1 MTAQKIPALPDAHR
15 NFDPENKTMNPFRL
29 FPVPR
34 IKRVLCASLLLC
46 LLLSSLGAAH
56 GLAQSQPPR
65 GNKPARLEW
74 FRDLGFGMFIHWN
87 VDGTLGGVISHSLV
101 GASKDYSD
109 RYFAELPKL
118 FNPRQYNPDEWAEL
132 AKLAGM
138 QYVVFTSKHH
148 AGFCMWDTK
157 TTPFNVMNTP
167 YGKDL
172 QKELVAAFRKQ
183 GIAIGFYFS
192 PDDFLWLYKNNKPIN
207 RAPHPGVTP
216 QEIPALMEYDKAQI
230 RELLT
235 QFGKIDFFF
244 IDGPAEGL
252 RELCWEIDPDIVVTR
267 GAIETPEQFIP
278 GLPLAGAWEANLT
291 MGTEWPYKPTNET
304 YKSGQSLIRTLIETR
319 AKGGNL
325 LLNVGPKPNGELPI
339 EQEDRLREVALW
351 MFVNR
356 EAIYNTRPWVVTN
369 EGGTWFTR
377 NGDTVYAIVTDA
389 WKYAEPKTITLQS
402 VAATEKTAISVLG
415 QTGEIVE
422 YRPQIKP
429 QASLVQTPEGL
440 KITAWKAQRLYTNN
454 QWPNPV
460 VIKLT
465 NVKSGVTPPQVQTLA
480 ARWDASKKVV
490 IVEGRLDDL
499 GRAAAVEV
507 GFQYRIRPEAT
518 EFTSRP
524 WKQTTLVS
532 RTATGTFTQEIS
544 GLESGQRY
552 EFQALVKHPLLT
564 LSAKEQMLTIPAK

>member
-1 MTAQKIPALPDAHR
+1 MKHLLRIALIGA
-15 NFDPENKTMNPFRL
+15 L
-29 FPVPR
+29 
-34 IKRVLCASLLLC
+34 SLLLASPC
-46 LLLSSLGAAH
+46 LQ
-56 GLAQSQPPR
+56 AQTKV
-65 GNKPARLEW
+65 GNKPERLEW
-74 FRDLGFGMFIHWN
+74 FRDLAFGMFIHWN

-109 RYFAELPKL
+109 RYFADLPKL
-118 FNPRQYNPDEWAEL
+118 FNPRKYNPDEWAEL

-183 GIAIGFYFS
+183 GIAVGFYFS
-192 PDDFLWLYKNNKPIN
+192 PDDFLWLYKNGKPVA
-207 RAPHPGVTP
+207 RHPHPGVTP
-216 QEIPALMEYDKAQI
+216 AENPGLLELDKAQI
-230 RELLT
+230 RELLKNY
-235 QFGKIDFFF
+235 GKIDFFF
-244 IDGPAEGL
+244 IDGPEGGL
-252 RELCWEIDPDIVVTR
+252 RELCWELDPDIVVTR

-325 LLNVGPKPNGELPI
+325 LLNVGPKPDGELPI

-356 EAIYNTRPWVVTN
+356 EAIWNTRPWVVTN
-369 EGGTWFTR
+369 EDGVWFTS
-377 NGDTVYAIVTDA
+377 NKTQDTLYVIVTDA
-389 WKYAEPKTITLQS
+389 WKYGEPKTLTLKS
-402 VAATEKTAISVLG
+402 VAATGKTTISVLG
-415 QTGEIVE
+415 QTGDLVE
-422 YRPQIKP
+422 YRPQVKP
-429 QASLVQTPEGL
+429 EASFTQTPEGL
-440 KITAWKAQRLYTNN
+440 KLTAWKAQRLYTNN

-465 NVKSGVTPPQVQTLA
+465 NIKSGVTPPVIQTIA
-480 ARWDASKKVV
+480 ARWDAAKKAV
-490 IVEGRLDDL
+490 IVEGKLDDL
-499 GRAAAVEV
+499 GKVAAVEV
-507 GFQYRIRPEAT
+507 GFQYRVRPEAT

-524 WKQTTLVS
+524 WTATALVS
-532 RTATGTFTQEIS
+532 RTATGTFTQEIR
-544 GLESGQRY
+544 GLEAGQRY
-552 EFQALVKHPLLT
+552 QFQAIVKHPLLT
-564 LSAKEQMLTIPAK
+564 LTAKDVVLTIP

>member
-1 MTAQKIPALPDAHR
+1 MKHLLRIALIGA
-15 NFDPENKTMNPFRL
+15 L
-29 FPVPR
+29 
-34 IKRVLCASLLLC
+34 SLLLASPR
-46 LLLSSLGAAH
+46 LQ
-56 GLAQSQPPR
+56 AQTKV
-65 GNKPARLEW
+65 GNKPERLEW
-74 FRDLGFGMFIHWN
+74 FRDLAFGMFIHWN

-109 RYFAELPKL
+109 RYFADLPKL
-118 FNPRQYNPDEWAEL
+118 FNPRKYNPDEWAEL

-183 GIAIGFYFS
+183 GIAVGFYFS
-192 PDDFLWLYKNNKPIN
+192 PDDFLWLYKNGKPVA
-207 RAPHPGVTP
+207 RHPHPGVTP
-216 QEIPALMEYDKAQI
+216 AENPGLLELDKAQI
-230 RELLT
+230 RELLKNY
-235 QFGKIDFFF
+235 GKIDFFF
-244 IDGPAEGL
+244 IDGPEGGL
-252 RELCWEIDPDIVVTR
+252 RELCWELDPDIVVTR

-325 LLNVGPKPNGELPI
+325 LLNVGPKPDGELPI

-356 EAIYNTRPWVVTN
+356 EAIWNTRPWVVTN
-369 EGGTWFTR
+369 EDGVWFTS
-377 NGDTVYAIVTDA
+377 NKTQDTLYVIVTDA
-389 WKYAEPKTITLQS
+389 WKYGEPKTLTLKS
-402 VAATEKTAISVLG
+402 VAATGKTTISVLG
-415 QTGEIVE
+415 QTGDLVE
-422 YRPQIKP
+422 YRPQVKP
-429 QASLVQTPEGL
+429 EASFTQTPEGL
-440 KITAWKAQRLYTNN
+440 KLTAWKAQRLYTNN

-465 NVKSGVTPPQVQTLA
+465 NIKSGVTPPVIQTIA
-480 ARWDASKKVV
+480 ARWDAAKKAV
-490 IVEGRLDDL
+490 IVEGKLDDL
-499 GRAAAVEV
+499 GKVAAVEV
-507 GFQYRIRPEAT
+507 GFQYRVRPEAT

-524 WKQTTLVS
+524 WTATALVS
-532 RTATGTFTQEIS
+532 RTATGTFTQEIR
-544 GLESGQRY
+544 GLEAGQRY
-552 EFQALVKHPLLT
+552 QFQAIVKHPLLT
-564 LSAKEQMLTIPAK
+564 LTAKDVVLTIPQS

>member
-1 MTAQKIPALPDAHR
+1 M
-15 NFDPENKTMNPFRL
+15 KTDRFIR
-29 FPVPR
+29 F
-34 IKRVLCASLLLC
+34 ILLAA
-46 LLLSSLGAAH
+46 LLLSALPSAF
-56 GLAQSQPPR
+56 AQSKP
-65 GNKPARLEW
+65 GNKPERLEW
-74 FRDLGFGMFIHWN
+74 FRDLAFGMFIHWN

-118 FNPRQYNPDEWAEL
+118 FNPRKYNPDEWAEL

-148 AGFCMWDTK
+148 AGFCMWETK

-167 YGKDL
+167 YGKDI

-192 PDDFLWLYKNNKPIN
+192 PDDFQWLYKNNRPVA
-207 RAPHPGVTP
+207 RYPHPGVTP
-216 QEIPALMEYDKAQI
+216 AENAGLMELDKAQI

-235 QFGKIDFFF
+235 GYGKIDFFF
-244 IDGPAEGL
+244 IDGPESGL
-252 RELCWEIDPDIVVTR
+252 RELCWELDPNIVVTR

-304 YKSGQSLIRTLIETR
+304 YKSGQELIRILIETR

-325 LLNVGPKPNGELPI
+325 LLNVGPKPDGELPI

-356 EAIYNTRPWVVTN
+356 EAIYGSRPWVVTN
-369 EGGTWFTR
+369 EGAVWFTR
-377 NGDTVYAIVTDA
+377 NGDTLYAIVGGE
-389 WKYAEPKTITLQS
+389 WKYGDAKTLTLKS
-402 VAATEKTAISVLG
+402 VAATANTQISVLG
-415 QTGEIVE
+415 QTGELIE
-422 YRPQIKP
+422 YKPQVKP
-429 QASLVQTPEGL
+429 QATFEQTTDGL
-440 KITAWKAQRLYTNN
+440 KLTAWKAHRLYTNN

-465 NVKSGVTPPQVQTLA
+465 HIKSGVTPPKVETVN
-480 ARWDASKKVV
+480 ARPSPDSKDGKVMKV
-490 IVEGRLDDL
+490 IGRLDDL
-499 GRAAAVEV
+499 GKAPSVEV
-507 GFQYRIRPEAT
+507 GFQYRLKPEAT
-518 EFTSRP
+518 EFESRKWIVTP
-524 WKQTTLVS
+524 LVKQ
-532 RTATGTFTQEIS
+532 TATGEFSAELRD
-544 GLESGQRY
+544 LEAGQRY
-552 EFQALVKHPLLT
+552 EFQAVVKHPLLT
-564 LSAKEQMLTIPAK
+564 ISAKSQVFTVQ

>member
-1 MTAQKIPALPDAHR
+1 MLQNLTLRLLATIVAILLTASSSMTIASAQNR
-15 NFDPENKTMNPFRL
+15 PE
-29 FPVPR
+29 
-34 IKRVLCASLLLC
+34 
-46 LLLSSLGAAH
+46 
-56 GLAQSQPPR
+56 
-65 GNKPARLEW
+65 RLEW

-87 VDGTLGGVISHSLV
+87 VDGTLGGVISHSMA
-101 GASKDYSD
+101 GASKDYID
-109 RYFAELPKL
+109 RYITELPPL
-118 FNPRQYNPDEWAEL
+118 FNPRKYNPDEWAEL

-138 QYVVFTSKHH
+138 KYVVFTSKHH
-148 AGFCMWDTK
+148 AGFCMWETK
-157 TTPFNVMNTP
+157 TTEFNVMRTP
-167 YGKDL
+167 YGRDL
-172 QKELVAAFRKQ
+172 QQELVTAFRKQ

-192 PDDFLWLYKNNKPIN
+192 PDDFSWLYKNNLPLD
-207 RAPHPGVTP
+207 RAPHRGVTP

-235 QFGKIDFFF
+235 RYGKIDFFF

-252 RELCWEIDPDIVVTR
+252 RELCWQIDPNIVVTR

-278 GLPLAGAWEANLT
+278 GLPLKGAWEANLT

-369 EGGTWFTR
+369 EGGVWFTS
-377 NGDTVYAIVTDA
+377 NGDTVYAIVTDD
-389 WKYAEPKTITLQS
+389 WKYAEPKTFTLKS
-402 VAATEKTAISVLG
+402 VAMTDKSEVSVLG

-422 YRPQIKP
+422 YRPQISPRAK
-429 QASLVQTPEGL
+429 LEQTTEGL

-460 VIKLT
+460 VVKIT
-465 NVKSGVTPPQVQTLA
+465 NVRAGVTPPRVETLA
-480 ARWDASKKVV
+480 ARWKSATSTVV
-490 IVEGRLDDL
+490 VTGRIDDL
-499 GRAAAVEV
+499 GRASSIEV
-507 GFQYRIRPEAT
+507 GAQYRVKPEAT

-524 WKQTTLVS
+524 WQSTNLTT
-532 RTATGTFTQEIS
+532 RNATGEVS
-544 GLESGQRY
+544 VEVGGLKAGERY
-552 EFQALVKHPLLT
+552 EFRILIKHPLLSVT
-564 LSAKEQMLTIPAK
+564 GKEVVLTIAP

>member
-1 MTAQKIPALPDAHR
+1 MRKYAS
-15 NFDPENKTMNPFRL
+15 
-29 FPVPR
+29 R
-34 IKRVLCASLLLC
+34 ILIASLLL
-46 LLLSSLGAAH
+46 LPGALPYA
-56 GLAQSQPPR
+56 GAQTKP
-65 GNKPARLEW
+65 GNKPERLEW
-74 FRDLGFGMFIHWN
+74 FRDLAFGMFIHWN
-87 VDGTLGGVISHSLV
+87 VDGTLGGVISHSLA
-101 GASKDYSD
+101 GASRDYSD
-109 RYFAELPKL
+109 RYFSDLPKL
-118 FNPRQYNPDEWAEL
+118 FNPRRYNPDEWAEL

-167 YGKDL
+167 YGKDMI
-172 QKELVAAFRKQ
+172 KELVAAFRKQ

-192 PDDFLWLYKNNKPIN
+192 PDDFLWLYRNNRPVA
-207 RAPHPGVTP
+207 RYPHPGVTP
-216 QEIPALMEYDKAQI
+216 MENPGLMELDKAQV

-235 QFGKIDFFF
+235 NYGKIDFFF
-244 IDGPAEGL
+244 IDGPESGL
-252 RELCWEIDPDIVVTR
+252 RELCWELDPNIVVTR

-304 YKSGQSLIRTLIETR
+304 YKSGRELIRILIETR

-356 EAIYNTRPWVVTN
+356 EAIWNTRPWVVTN
-369 EGGTWFTR
+369 EGDTWFTR
-377 NGDTVYAIVTDA
+377 NGETLYAIVGGE
-389 WKYAEPKTITLQS
+389 WKYGDPKTLTLKS
-402 VAATEKTAISVLG
+402 VAATAETQISVLG
-415 QTGEIVE
+415 QTGALLE
-422 YRPQIKP
+422 YRPQVKP
-429 QASLVQTPEGL
+429 QALFTQTTEGL
-440 KITAWKAQRLYTNN
+440 KLTAWKAQRLYTNN

-465 NVKSGVTPPQVQTLA
+465 NVKSGVTPPKIETLA
-480 ARWDASKKVV
+480 ARWDAAARAV

-499 GRAAAVEV
+499 GKAPTVEV
-507 GFQYRIRPEAT
+507 GFQYRVRPEAT

-524 WKQTTLVS
+524 WTV
-532 RTATGTFTQEIS
+532 TALTSLAAPGVFKQEIK
-544 GLESGQRY
+544 GLEPGQRY
-552 EFQALVKHPLLT
+552 QFQALIKHPLLT
-564 LSAKEQMLTIPAK
+564 LTAKEVVLTVPAN

>member
-1 MTAQKIPALPDAHR
+1 MKHLLRIALIGA
-15 NFDPENKTMNPFRL
+15 L
-29 FPVPR
+29 
-34 IKRVLCASLLLC
+34 SLLLASPR
-46 LLLSSLGAAH
+46 LQ
-56 GLAQSQPPR
+56 AQTKV
-65 GNKPARLEW
+65 GNKPERLEW
-74 FRDLGFGMFIHWN
+74 FRDLAFGMFIHWN

-109 RYFAELPKL
+109 RYFADLPKL
-118 FNPRQYNPDEWAEL
+118 FNPRKYNPDEWAEL

-183 GIAIGFYFS
+183 GIAVGFYFS
-192 PDDFLWLYKNNKPIN
+192 PDDFLWLYKNGKPVA
-207 RAPHPGVTP
+207 RHPHPGVTP
-216 QEIPALMEYDKAQI
+216 AENPGLLELDKAQI
-230 RELLT
+230 RELLKNY
-235 QFGKIDFFF
+235 GKIDFFF
-244 IDGPAEGL
+244 IDGPEGGL
-252 RELCWEIDPDIVVTR
+252 RELCWELDPDIVVTR

-325 LLNVGPKPNGELPI
+325 LLNVGPKPDGELPI

-356 EAIYNTRPWVVTN
+356 EAIWNTRPWVVTN
-369 EGGTWFTR
+369 EDGVWFTS
-377 NGDTVYAIVTDA
+377 NKTQDTLYVIVTDA
-389 WKYAEPKTITLQS
+389 WKYGEPKTLTLKS
-402 VAATEKTAISVLG
+402 VAATGKTTISVLG
-415 QTGEIVE
+415 QTGDLVE
-422 YRPQIKP
+422 YRPQVKP
-429 QASLVQTPEGL
+429 EASFTQTPEGL
-440 KITAWKAQRLYTNN
+440 KLTAWKAQRLYTNN

-465 NVKSGVTPPQVQTLA
+465 NIKSGVTPPVIQTIA
-480 ARWDASKKVV
+480 ARWDAAKKAV
-490 IVEGRLDDL
+490 IVEGKLDDL
-499 GRAAAVEV
+499 GKVAAVEV
-507 GFQYRIRPEAT
+507 GFQYRVRPEAT

-524 WKQTTLVS
+524 WTATALVS
-532 RTATGTFTQEIS
+532 RTATGAFTQEIR
-544 GLESGQRY
+544 GLEAGQRY
-552 EFQALVKHPLLT
+552 QFQAIVKHPLLT
-564 LSAKEQMLTIPAK
+564 LTAKDVVLTIP

>member
-1 MTAQKIPALPDAHR
+1 MMKQGLRLSTTLLIVSLFIITSSQAQNR
-15 NFDPENKTMNPFRL
+15 PE
-29 FPVPR
+29 
-34 IKRVLCASLLLC
+34 
-46 LLLSSLGAAH
+46 
-56 GLAQSQPPR
+56 
-65 GNKPARLEW
+65 RLEW

-87 VDGTLGGVISHSLV
+87 VDGTLGGVISHSMA
-101 GASKDYSD
+101 GASKDYLD
-109 RYFAELPKL
+109 RYIDELPKL
-118 FNPRQYNPDEWAEL
+118 FNPRRYNPDEWAEL

-138 QYVVFTSKHH
+138 RYVVFTSKHH

-157 TTPFNVMNTP
+157 TTGFNVMNTP
-167 YGKDL
+167 YGKDI
-172 QKELVAAFRKQ
+172 QMELVEAFRRQ

-192 PDDFLWLYKNNKPIN
+192 PDDFLWLYKNDKPLS

-216 QEIPALMEYDKAQI
+216 QEIPALMEYDKSQI

-235 QFGKIDFFF
+235 KYGKIDLFF

-252 RELCWEIDPDIVVTR
+252 RELCWQIDPNIVVTR

-278 GLPLAGAWEANLT
+278 GLPLEGAWEANLT

-356 EAIYNTRPWVVTN
+356 EAVYNVRPWVVTN
-369 EGGTWFTR
+369 EDGVWFTR
-377 NGDTVYAIVTDA
+377 NGDTVYAIVTDP
-389 WKYAEPKTITLQS
+389 WKYAEPKTFTLKS
-402 VAATEKTAISVLG
+402 VAMTDKTEVSVLG

-429 QASLVQTPEGL
+429 QAKWEQPEEGL

-460 VIKLT
+460 V
-465 NVKSGVTPPQVQTLA
+465 VKITHARAGVTPPRVETLA
-480 ARWDASKKVV
+480 AKWNAGNKNVTV
-490 IVEGRLDDL
+490 TGRIDDL
-499 GRAAAVEV
+499 GRAPVVEI
-507 GFQYRIRPEAT
+507 GAQYRIKPEAT

-524 WKQTTLVS
+524 WLTTDLVKRS
-532 RTATGTFTQEIS
+532 ATGEFTVDVS
-544 GLESGQRY
+544 GLSAGQRY
-552 EFQALVKHPLLT
+552 EFRVLVKHPLLSVT
-564 LSAKEQMLTIPAK
+564 GREVALAVAP

>member
-1 MTAQKIPALPDAHR
+1 MRKYVSII
-15 NFDPENKTMNPFRL
+15 
-29 FPVPR
+29 V
-34 IKRVLCASLLLC
+34 IASLLL
-46 LLLSSLGAAH
+46 LPGVLPRTGAQTK
-56 GLAQSQPPR
+56 L
-65 GNKPARLEW
+65 GNKPERLEW
-74 FRDLGFGMFIHWN
+74 FRDLAFGMFIHWN
-87 VDGTLGGVISHSLV
+87 VDGSLGGVISHSLV
-101 GASKDYSD
+101 GASRDYSD
-109 RYFAELPKL
+109 RYFSDLPKL
-118 FNPRQYNPDEWAEL
+118 FNPRRYNPDEWAEL

-148 AGFCMWDTK
+148 AGFCMWDTR

-172 QKELVAAFRKQ
+172 LKELVAAFRKQ

-192 PDDFLWLYKNNKPIN
+192 PDDFLWLYRNNRPVA
-207 RAPHPGVTP
+207 RHPHPGVTP
-216 QEIPALMEYDKAQI
+216 KENPGLMELDKTQI

-235 QFGKIDFFF
+235 NYGKIDFFF
-244 IDGPAEGL
+244 IDGPESGL
-252 RELCWEIDPDIVVTR
+252 RELCWELDPNIVVTR

-304 YKSGQSLIRTLIETR
+304 YKSGRELIRILIETR

-356 EAIYNTRPWVVTN
+356 EAIWNTRPWVVTN
-369 EGGTWFTR
+369 EGDTWFTR
-377 NGDTVYAIVTDA
+377 NGETLYAIVGGE
-389 WKYAEPKTITLQS
+389 WKYGEPKTLTLKS
-402 VAATEKTAISVLG
+402 VAATAQTQISVLG
-415 QTGEIVE
+415 QTGELVE
-422 YRPQIKP
+422 YRPQVKP
-429 QASLVQTPEGL
+429 QASFIQTPEGL
-440 KITAWKAQRLYTNN
+440 KLTAWKAHRLYTNN

-465 NVKSGVTPPQVQTLA
+465 NVKSGVTPPKIETLA
-480 ARWDASKKVV
+480 ARWDVAAKAV

-499 GRAAAVEV
+499 GKAATVEV
-507 GFQYRIRPEAT
+507 GFQYRVRPEAT

-524 WKQTTLVS
+524 WTVSTLTS
-532 RTATGTFTQEIS
+532 RAAPGVFSQEIS
-544 GLESGQRY
+544 GLEPGQRY
-552 EFQALVKHPLLT
+552 QFQALIKHPLVTLT
-564 LSAKEQMLTIPAK
+564 AKEVVLTVPSN

>member
-1 MTAQKIPALPDAHR
+1 MKR
-15 NFDPENKTMNPFRL
+15 TMY
-29 FPVPR
+29 V
-34 IKRVLCASLLLC
+34 LLLMGLTAI
-46 LLLSSLGAAH
+46 LLNSAPCHAQTAAK
-56 GLAQSQPPR
+56 QPAR

-87 VDGTLGGVISHSLV
+87 VDGTLGGVISHSLA
-101 GASKDYSD
+101 GSSEDYRQ
-109 RYFAELPKL
+109 RYFSELPKL
-118 FNPRQYNPDEWAEL
+118 FNPRKYNPEEWAEL

-138 QYVVFTSKHH
+138 QYVVFTAKHH

-157 TTPFNVMNTP
+157 TTDFDVINTP

-192 PDDFLWLYKNNKPIN
+192 PDDFWWLHQNNKLID
-207 RAPHPGVTP
+207 RAPRPGVTP

-252 RELCWEIDPDIVVTR
+252 RELCWELDPDIVVTR

-304 YKSGQSLIRTLIETR
+304 YKTGQSLIRTLIETR

-377 NGDTVYAIVTDA
+377 NGDTLYAIVTDT
-389 WKYAEPKTITLQS
+389 WKYAEPKTLVLQS
-402 VAATEKTAISVLG
+402 VAATDKTAISVLG
-415 QTGEIVE
+415 QTGELVE

-429 QASLVQTPEGL
+429 QASFEQTPEGL
-440 KITAWKAQRLYTNN
+440 KVTAWKAQRLYTNN

-465 NVKSGVTPPQVQTLA
+465 NVKSGVTPPQVQTIA
-480 ARWDASKKVV
+480 ARWDTSKKAVV
-490 IVEGRLDDL
+490 VEGRLDDL
-499 GRAAAVEV
+499 GKAAAVEV
-507 GFQYRIRPEAT
+507 GFQYRIQPEAT

-524 WKQTTLVS
+524 WKQTPFVS
-532 RTATGTFTQEIS
+532 RSATGPFTQEIT
-544 GLESGQRY
+544 GLEAGKRY
-552 EFQALVKHPLLT
+552 EFQAVVKHPLIT
-564 LSAKEQMLTIPAK
+564 LSAKEQTLVIPK

>member
-1 MTAQKIPALPDAHR
+1 MNTFTVHK
-15 NFDPENKTMNPFRL
+15 KTDM
-29 FPVPR
+29 
-34 IKRVLCASLLLC
+34 KRPHWFKLLLALLLC
-46 LLLSSLGAAH
+46 VAGVSASH
-56 GLAQSQPPR
+56 AQTNEAKQAQ
-65 GNKPARLEW
+65 NKPERLEW

-87 VDGTLGGVISHSLV
+87 VDGTLGGVISHSMA
-101 GASKDYSD
+101 GASTDYLD
-109 RYFAELPKL
+109 RYISELPKL
-118 FNPRQYNPDEWAEL
+118 FNPRKYNPDEWAEL

-157 TTPFNVMNTP
+157 TTDFNVMNTP
-167 YGKDL
+167 YGRDL

-192 PDDFLWLYKNNKPIN
+192 PDDFLWLYKNNKPLN

-235 QFGKIDFFF
+235 QYGKIDLFF

-252 RELCWEIDPDIVVTR
+252 RELCWQLDPNIVVTR

-278 GLPLAGAWEANLT
+278 GLPLNGAWEANLT

-356 EAIYNTRPWVVTN
+356 EAIYSVRPWVVTN
-369 EGGTWFTR
+369 EGDVWFTR
-377 NGDTVYAIVTDA
+377 NGDTVYAIVGGE
-389 WKYAEPKTITLQS
+389 WKYAEPKTFTLKS
-402 VAATEKTAISVLG
+402 VAITDKTQVSVLG

-429 QASLVQTPEGL
+429 QAKWEQTAEGL

-460 VIKLT
+460 VVKIT
-465 NVKSGVTPPQVQTLA
+465 NAREGVTPPRVETLT
-480 ARWDASKKVV
+480 ARWNVANKTVV
-490 IVEGRLDDL
+490 VSGRLDDL
-499 GRAAAVEV
+499 GKAAAVEV
-507 GFQYRIRPEAT
+507 GAQYRIKPEAT

-524 WKQTTLVS
+524 WQTTNLTT
-532 RTATGTFTQEIS
+532 RNGTGEFAVEIS
-544 GLESGQRY
+544 GLSAGQRY
-552 EFQALVKHPLLT
+552 ELRVLVKHPLLSVT
-564 LSAKEQMLTIPAK
+564 GKEVVLTVAP